1 MKKQLSQMSI
11 EELWELFPIQLTEH
25 NKDWKCW
32 FDEEKMLLDQILKDV
47 YPLRI
52 AHIGSTAIP
61 AIYAKPIVDILIE
74 TDGDWNII
82 EKQLIQSGYIFM
94 SQSDNRKSFNKGYTE
109 NGFAQKVF
117 HLHLRHIGDNDELY
131 FRDYLNEHL
140 KVAKEYETMKLGL
153 WKRFE
158 HNRDAYTNHKTEFVN
173 KYTKK
178 AKKLYKNKYNKVTI

>member
-11 EELWELFPIQLTEH
+11 EELWELFPIQLTKH
-25 NKDWKCW
+25 NEDWKRW

-74 TDGDWNII
+74 TDGDWNMI
-82 EKQLIQSGYIFM
+82 EKQLVQSGYILM
-94 SQSDNRKSFNKGYTE
+94 SQSDNRKSFNKGYTK

>member
-11 EELWELFPIQLTEH
+11 EELWELFPIQLTKH
-25 NKDWKCW
+25 NEDWKHW
-32 FDEEKMLLDQILKDV
+32 FGEEKMLLDQILKDV
-47 YPLRI
+47 HPLRI
-52 AHIGSTAIP
+52 SHIGSTAIP

-74 TDGDWNII
+74 TDGDWDMI
-82 EKQLIQSGYIFM
+82 EKQLIQSGYILM
-94 SQSDNRKSFNKGYTE
+94 TQLDNRKSFNKGYTE
-109 NGFAQKVF
+109 DGFAQKVF

-178 AKKLYKNKYNKVTI
+178 AKELYKNKYNKVTI